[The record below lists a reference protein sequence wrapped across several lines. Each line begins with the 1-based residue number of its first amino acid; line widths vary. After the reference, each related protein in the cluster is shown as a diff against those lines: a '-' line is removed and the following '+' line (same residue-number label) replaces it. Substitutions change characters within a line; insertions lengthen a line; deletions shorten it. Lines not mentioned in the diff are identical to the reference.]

1 MKRKRR
7 AVHTRLTVL
16 RPVAQLAECL
26 SPKQEVAS
34 SILAWPAW
42 KVRNNGT
49 TKQVAPSVEAAF

>member
-1 MKRKRR
+1 
-7 AVHTRLTVL
+7 VHTRLTVL